1 MKLSGVQPL
10 SSIKMLQDDIFIP
23 QWAYK
28 GTVSSMHVMSP
39 MCVCMCL
46 EIFYFFEISE
56 SGIEMFKRIETI
68 VLVLVLKIASYLCKI
83 LEYAS

>member
-1 MKLSGVQPL
+1 MKISGVQPL
-10 SSIKMLQDDIFIP
+10 SSVKMLQDDIFIP
-23 QWAYK
+23 QLAYK
-28 GTVSSMHVMSP
+28 GSVSSLHVMSP

-46 EIFYFFEISE
+46 EIFFDVSE

-68 VLVLVLKIASYLCKI
+68 VLILVLKIASYLCKI